1 MSSRQ
6 LLSASLSIAVAGT
19 VVLAGWVLD
28 LAIVTSLRDGWRVMV
43 PSSAATFV
51 LVGVVLA
58 LESWRLRRYA
68 AWQTPAIVVLAG
80 ALLVIPALTLFEHA
94 AGVRTGV
101 EHWLGFTFTGDVAL
115 AGRMAPLTSLCFAVL
130 AFAIAA
136 LPLRGPNASRF
147 VRTASGA
154 ILMVSWLAVL
164 AMSFD
169 TSRLQD
175 APRFP
180 GMAVPTILLMAASS
194 ATTLALSMQHS
205 RLRLTDAVQGHP
217 AFILLAGFLA
227 PIGWGWVQMRV
238 ADRGWRDSGL
248 VSAIGAF
255 AFGLLIAGIVWRYTA
270 RMAELH
276 RDRERAFAELE
287 ARVAERT
294 RDLEVS
300 NEQLRAR
307 EDSLRDA
314 DRRKDDFLAT
324 LAHELRNPLAP
335 IRNAA
340 GLLRAGNAAPADQQE
355 AVIIIERQVALM
367 VRLIDD
373 LLDVSRI
380 TAGKLPLRRAC
391 VEIGE
396 VLEQAIVSSRP
407 HVVQAGHRLVVTP
420 LSQRVFVDGDFERL
434 SQVFA
439 NLLHNACKYTEPG
452 GIITITLTMPEASH
466 VEVSILDNGIGIPGA
481 FVPRLFE
488 KFSQVAPALDR
499 SQGGLGLGLSLVH
512 GIVTLHDGEVSARSD
527 GAGRGSEFVVRL
539 PTVAAPEASLDAAP
553 ATAAPAGISR
563 RILVVDDNED
573 SAESLAILLRMHG
586 HLVHTAHDGEAALVM
601 AGQFRPDVILLDLGM
616 PKLNGYEVCRRI
628 RQAPWSNDTLI
639 VAQTGWGQEQDRART
654 KAAGF
659 DGHLTKP
666 IDPAMWADLLTAGRL
681 PSTDQRVGRQSV

>member
-6 LLSASLSIAVAGT
+6 LLTAGLSIAVAGT
-19 VVLAGWVLD
+19 VVLAGWELD

-51 LVGVVLA
+51 LVGVALA
-58 LESWRLRRYA
+58 LESWRQQHA
-68 AWQTPAIVVLAG
+68 TWQTPAIVFLAG
-80 ALLVIPALTLFEHA
+80 ASLVIPSITLFEHV

-115 AGRMAPLTSLCFAVL
+115 AGRMSPLTSLCFAVL
-130 AFAIAA
+130 CLAVAT
-136 LPLRGPNASRF
+136 LPLRGPKVSRF

-205 RLRLTDAVQGHP
+205 RLRLIDAAPGHP
-217 AFILLAGFLA
+217 ALFLLAGFVV
-227 PIGWGWVQMRV
+227 PIGLGWVQVRV
-238 ADRGWRDSGL
+238 AERGSRDTGL
-248 VSAIGAF
+248 VSAIGAL
-255 AFGLLIAGIVWRYTA
+255 AFGLFVAGVVWRYTA

-300 NEQLRAR
+300 NEQLRTR
-307 EDSLRDA
+307 EELLRDA

-340 GLLRAGNAAPADQQE
+340 SALQNPAADAADHGDGL
-355 AVIIIERQVALM
+355 VIIERQVALM
-367 VRLIDD
+367 ARLIDD

-380 TAGKLPLRRAC
+380 TAGKLPLRRAS
-391 VEIGE
+391 VKLDDVI
-396 VLEQAIVSSRP
+396 EQAIVGIRP
-407 HVVQAGHRLVVTP
+407 HAVQAGHRLVVTP
-420 LSQRVFVDGDFERL
+420 LPEPVFVDGDFARL

-452 GIITITLTMPEASH
+452 GTITVTVTAPEPSR
-466 VEVSILDNGIGIPGA
+466 VEVSFRDTGIGIPAA
-481 FVPRLFE
+481 FIPRLFE

-512 GIVTLHDGEVSARSD
+512 GIVTLHDGEVSARSA
-527 GAGRGSEFVVRL
+527 GAGQGSEFVVRL
-539 PTVAAPEASLDAAP
+539 PTVP
-553 ATAAPAGISR
+553 APAGALAAAPDQSPRTSTSR

-573 SAESLAILLRMHG
+573 SAESLATLLRMHG
-586 HLVHTAHDGEAALVM
+586 HLVQTAHDGETALVI
-601 AGQFRPDVILLDLGM
+601 AANFQPDAILLDLGM
-616 PKLNGYEVCRRI
+616 PKLNGYDVCRRI
-628 RQAPWSNDTLI
+628 RQEPWSTGTLI

-666 IDPAMWADLLTAGRL
+666 IDPTLLQDMLSEGR
-681 PSTDQRVGRQSV
+681 PSASAP